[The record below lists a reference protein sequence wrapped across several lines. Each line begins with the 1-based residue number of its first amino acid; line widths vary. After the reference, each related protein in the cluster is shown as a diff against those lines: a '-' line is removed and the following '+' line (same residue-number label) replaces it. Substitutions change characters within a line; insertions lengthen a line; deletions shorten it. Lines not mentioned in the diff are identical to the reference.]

1 MKKSR
6 RQCSTEVTKGV
17 WGRPWMARRS
27 NQSLL
32 KEINSEYSLEGLMM
46 KLKFQCFGYL
56 LWRAN
61 SLVRTLMLGKIKG
74 RRRKGWQ
81 RMRWLHDI
89 TDAMDISLSKL
100 WEIVKDREAW
110 LFMESMGKTVLQSTV
125 LQRVGQDLTTKQW
138 GCQRDWI

>member
-89 TDAMDISLSKL
+89 TDAMDMSLSKL

-125 LQRVGQDLTTKQW
+125 LQRVGQDLTTKQR